1 MTYIEQKEIARKALY
16 DEFQQ
21 ALVDQD
27 KKKAEDFI
35 KYVAYMTNYDTMATE
50 MVRDYRNAKFED
62 EI

>member
-1 MTYIEQKEIARKALY
+1 MPYIEQKEIARKELY

-21 ALVDQD
+21 ALADQN

-35 KYVAYMTNYDTMATE
+35 KVAYMTGYDTMAIE
-50 MVRDYRNAKFED
+50 MIRDYRNAKFED